1 MTRQE
6 IQALIDAKIKGQGTA
21 VDAGSVLPAILTGIL
36 DLIEQGGG
44 GGTADAVQYIPQE
57 LTGAQ
62 QMQARKNQ
70 GLYYSEGGGDVTINW
85 DGDTTGL
92 ETVGGLYK
100 ISEDAPSASE
110 VKSVS
115 MIQNG
120 VGQTYEVGVA
130 PAQIVELDGGYA
142 IGSLAC
148 LVITADEVSVQGTTY
163 TKGVWFVYGN
173 ENNRTSQLV
182 YGQTE
187 TIQHIE
193 PKYIKDMYYEETNE
207 EEKTVF
213 TPDDPNYEWQYPDN
227 YWLYGGLDF
236 GWICADT
243 PTQEDIISIRFS
255 DSEDYIQGSELS
267 STIIEREDVE
277 GGPIILYEVNSSDS
291 ARKKFFV
298 VMEDAFIGG
307 LEPKKGIYVPKLEM
321 YADPYI
327 AEINYNGTTTT
338 IHQVPQKYLPSGGLQ
353 TYDIDVEWS
362 ELNNI
367 INAGYGYINWGS
379 ADPEA
384 AFDEVCQA
392 LADGK
397 MVALNIGR
405 GSFGFPGGKLLS
417 GNFVPLNKQN
427 EDGDFASIVF
437 KVYWPTYNPNTG
449 TLISYSEQLIR
460 LVFHE
465 GIETGEWSITVKAEA
480 VTV

>member
-182 YGQTE
+182 YGQ
-187 TIQHIE
+187 IE
-193 PKYIKDMYYEETNE
+193 
-207 EEKTVF
+207 
-213 TPDDPNYEWQYPDN
+213 
-227 YWLYGGLDF
+227 
-236 GWICADT
+236 
-243 PTQEDIISIRFS
+243 
-255 DSEDYIQGSELS
+255 
-267 STIIEREDVE
+267 
-277 GGPIILYEVNSSDS
+277 
-291 ARKKFFV
+291 
-298 VMEDAFIGG
+298 
-307 LEPKKGIYVPKLEM
+307 
-321 YADPYI
+321 
-327 AEINYNGTTTT
+327 T
-338 IHQVPQKYLPSGGLQ
+338 IHQIPEKYIPSMGAPAVKMTVPSMGDREFTNIGLIVLNQYITSRQVEISVDGG
-353 TYDIDVEWS
+353 TIEFVEVIDFTDPTSPVS
-362 ELNNI
+362 DVSVSDNI
-367 INAGYGYINWGS
+367 VTISRGGIFVIS
-379 ADPEA
+379 
-384 AFDEVCQA
+384 
-392 LADGK
+392 
-397 MVALNIGR
+397 VALT
-405 GSFGFPGGKLLS
+405 
-417 GNFVPLNKQN
+417 
-427 EDGDFASIVF
+427 DD
-437 KVYWPTYNPNTG
+437 KVC
-449 TLISYSEQLIR
+449 
-460 LVFHE
+460 V
-465 GIETGEWSITVKAEA
+465 GILFCDNYV
-480 VTV
+480 